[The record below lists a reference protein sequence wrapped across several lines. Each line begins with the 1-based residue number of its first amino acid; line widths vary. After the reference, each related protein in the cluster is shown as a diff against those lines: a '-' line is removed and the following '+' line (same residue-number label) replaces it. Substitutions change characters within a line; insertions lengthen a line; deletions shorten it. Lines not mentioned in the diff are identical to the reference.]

1 MLTRLILFLGVLAL
15 AASLPTLNTEMD
27 KDIDADDAV
36 VSLSEQLLSGDASDT
51 DDIDLQAGQFMRKG
65 VKAKYG
71 SKYKGMTY
79 YKYKH
84 SGYKSSYYR
93 HRHYGSF
100 YVYGMYGYPYGY
112 HRHRYGRHQRS
123 RFTRPGNSTEHLPT
137 PQKNSSVVVLVR
149 TTTSTTPD
157 EARKI
162 RDALW
167 RIVESNLPLS
177 PLVKKV
183 KSCLAGSSLETC
195 LDQYLKVY
203 FEKREGASF
212 SPTWRIPE
220 PCGAFPLEP
229 CAEEDLQMDAGSNE
243 VGAFPSID
251 TASQTFGWAEVLG
264 EGREEAAVTINHL
277 LNVGGT
283 HSEIARAGIKT
294 GPGSS
299 VLLESP
305 APALSPACSAA
316 IAVLMASL
324 VLLI

>member
-15 AASLPTLNTEMD
+15 AASLPTLNTELD

-71 SKYKGMTY
+71 SKYTGMTY

-149 TTTSTTPD
+149 TNTSTTPD

-162 RDALW
+162 RAALW

-183 KSCLAGSSLETC
+183 KSCLARSSLEAC

-203 FEKREGASF
+203 FEKREGAS
-212 SPTWRIPE
+212 TNVVE
-220 PCGAFPLEP
+220 
-229 CAEEDLQMDAGSNE
+229 EEDLQMDAGSNE

-251 TASQTFGWAEVLG
+251 TASQTFGWVEVLG

-283 HSEIARAGIKT
+283 HSEIERAGIKT

>member
-15 AASLPTLNTEMD
+15 AASLPTLNTELD

-71 SKYKGMTY
+71 SKYTGMTY
-79 YKYKH
+79 YKYRH

-149 TTTSTTPD
+149 TNTSTTPD

-162 RDALW
+162 RAALW

-183 KSCLAGSSLETC
+183 KSCLARSSLEAC

-203 FEKREGASF
+203 FEKREGAS
-212 SPTWRIPE
+212 TNVAE
-220 PCGAFPLEP
+220 
-229 CAEEDLQMDAGSNE
+229 EEDLQMDAGSNE

-251 TASQTFGWAEVLG
+251 TASQTFGWVEVLG

-277 LNVGGT
+277 LNVDPYGGPT
-283 HSEIARAGIKT
+283 SEIERAGIKT

>member
-15 AASLPTLNTEMD
+15 AASLPTLNTELD

-137 PQKNSSVVVLVR
+137 PQKNS
-149 TTTSTTPD
+149 
-157 EARKI
+157 
-162 RDALW
+162 
-167 RIVESNLPLS
+167 
-177 PLVKKV
+177 
-183 KSCLAGSSLETC
+183 
-195 LDQYLKVY
+195 
-203 FEKREGASF
+203 
-212 SPTWRIPE
+212 
-220 PCGAFPLEP
+220 
-229 CAEEDLQMDAGSNE
+229 
-243 VGAFPSID
+243 
-251 TASQTFGWAEVLG
+251 
-264 EGREEAAVTINHL
+264 
-277 LNVGGT
+277 
-283 HSEIARAGIKT
+283 
-294 GPGSS
+294 
-299 VLLESP
+299 
-305 APALSPACSAA
+305 
-316 IAVLMASL
+316 
-324 VLLI
+324 

>member
-149 TTTSTTPD
+149 TNTSTTPD

-162 RDALW
+162 RAALW

-183 KSCLAGSSLETC
+183 KSCLARSSLDAC

-203 FEKREGASF
+203 FEKREGAS
-212 SPTWRIPE
+212 TNVAE
-220 PCGAFPLEP
+220 
-229 CAEEDLQMDAGSNE
+229 EEDLQMDAGSNE

-283 HSEIARAGIKT
+283 YYRHSEIERAGIKT

>member
-15 AASLPTLNTEMD
+15 AASLPTLNTELD

-162 RDALW
+162 RAALW

-183 KSCLAGSSLETC
+183 KSCLAGSSLEAC

-203 FEKREGASF
+203 FEKREGAS
-212 SPTWRIPE
+212 TNVVE
-220 PCGAFPLEP
+220 
-229 CAEEDLQMDAGSNE
+229 EEDLQMDAGSNE

>member
-15 AASLPTLNTEMD
+15 AASLPTLNTELD

-162 RDALW
+162 RAALW

-183 KSCLAGSSLETC
+183 KSCLARSSLEAC

-203 FEKREGASF
+203 FEKREGAS
-212 SPTWRIPE
+212 TNVVE
-220 PCGAFPLEP
+220 
-229 CAEEDLQMDAGSNE
+229 EEDLQMDAGSNE